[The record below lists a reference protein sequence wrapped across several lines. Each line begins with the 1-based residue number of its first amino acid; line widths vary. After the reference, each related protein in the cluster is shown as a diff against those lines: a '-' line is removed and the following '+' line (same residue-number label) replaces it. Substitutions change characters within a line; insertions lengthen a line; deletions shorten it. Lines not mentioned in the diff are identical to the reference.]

1 MAKPDW
7 GSLQTEFL
15 AEHAISNISPKDWC
29 EARGIN
35 YATARRYI
43 KKTAQTKE
51 QRTAQKKK
59 RIVQAVMRAE
69 SAEELIEDDSLTPMQ
84 ATFVIEYLKDKNA
97 SMAALRAGYSDGST
111 GRQLIAKDHIAQAIK
126 RQLRAAAERALITT
140 DQIIARMWGIATLD
154 VNELVEYRR
163 QCCRHCWGKNHL
175 YQWTEEEYN
184 AARSRAEERDDED
197 MPDIA
202 GGFGFR
208 KHRVAHPECPECNG
222 EGYGDVHIH
231 DTRKLS
237 LAARMAYDGV
247 KVTKDGV
254 QLLITDRSKMLDN
267 VAKHLGVFD
276 SLHSRKLEELEVA
289 RREMENQRMRDEDS
303 EDGQPTPVQI
313 NINVVDARA
322 DDGDQPDA

>member
-7 GSLQTEFL
+7 GAIQKEFL
-15 AEHAISNISPKDWC
+15 ADHAISGISPKEWC
-29 EARGIN
+29 EARGYN
-35 YATARRYI
+35 YSTARRYI
-43 KKTAQTKE
+43 KKPAQRKSAQDAQESVRNAQAT
-51 QRTAQKKK
+51 QRVK
-59 RIVQAVMRAE
+59 
-69 SAEELIEDDSLTPMQ
+69 SAEELIEDDSLTPQQ
-84 ATFVIEYLKDKNA
+84 ADFVLEYLKDKNA
-97 SMAALRAGYSDGST
+97 TKAALRAGYSDGST

-126 RQLRAAAERALITT
+126 CQLRAAAERALITT

-163 QCCRHCWGKNHL
+163 QCCRHCWGKNHQ

-184 AARSRAEERDDED
+184 AARTRAEERDDEE

-222 EGYGDVHIH
+222 EGYGGVHIH

-247 KVTKDGV
+247 KVTKDGI
-254 QLLITDRSKMLDN
+254 QLLISDRSKMLEN